1 MENSTYFAH
10 DTHKYMYCTDG
21 VFSEYVFSLIKTI
34 VPDNFSRYEQVYEM
48 GAGMGRFS
56 FALVKNFP
64 RVSLIEPSA
73 SYARVLKQLFDAQQV
88 SIMNMTMEEFFK
100 KTVIAPHAIFFNFH
114 LLHHLSPAQRT
125 EYFSY
130 LSRARVP
137 AVFLEPNPWNPL
149 IVFQL
154 IINPD
159 MRMKNEWQYLTLTR
173 KQLSRE
179 FHAAGLSVAAYG
191 KLCQV
196 PPPITKR
203 ALKLAVC
210 KRSLLFLEHSKHL
223 LPFFSSYHLFYTTP
237 SHHAVS

>member
-1 MENSTYFAH
+1 MENSSYFAH
-10 DTHKYMYCTDG
+10 DTHKYMYCADG
-21 VFSEYVFSLIKTI
+21 VFSDFVFSLIKTI
-34 VPDNFSRYEQVYEM
+34 VPDNFSQYAQVYEM

-64 RVSLIEPSA
+64 RVSLIEPSE
-73 SYARVLKQLFDAQQV
+73 SYARVLRELFDTQQV
-88 SIMNMTMEEFFK
+88 SIVNMTMEEFFK
-100 KTVIAPHAIFFNFH
+100 KNTIAPNSIFFNFH

-130 LSRARVP
+130 LCQARVP

-154 IINPD
+154 MINPD

-173 KQLSRE
+173 TKLSRE
-179 FHAAGLSVAAYG
+179 FNTAGLSVAAYG

-196 PPPITKR
+196 PPPIAKR
-203 ALKLAVC
+203 AVKVSVF
-210 KRSLLFLEHSKHL
+210 KRSLLFLDHSKYL
-223 LPFFSSYHLFYTTP
+223 LPFLSSYHLFYTTP
-237 SHHAVS
+237 RQTAMS